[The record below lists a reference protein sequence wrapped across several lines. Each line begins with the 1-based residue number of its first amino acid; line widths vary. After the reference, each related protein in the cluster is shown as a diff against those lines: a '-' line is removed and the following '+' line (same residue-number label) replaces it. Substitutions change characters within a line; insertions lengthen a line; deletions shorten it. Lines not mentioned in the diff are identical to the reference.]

1 MLVVPATERFDE
13 SAAAFVVGEHGTTCL
28 VQLRRA
34 AADLR
39 VVLASD
45 NPNPN
50 PDPNPNPNPNPNLTP
65 NPNPNQVLASESA
78 GNARHWAST
87 LPLPG
92 GIPFRL
98 VHKQLGMVVAAG
110 TTDGESC
117 CELAAAA
124 GAVLVGEVRVR
135 DRARVKG

>member
-1 MLVVPATERFDE
+1 M
-13 SAAAFVVGEHGTTCL
+13 
-28 VQLRRA
+28 
-34 AADLR
+34 
-39 VVLASD
+39 
-45 NPNPN
+45 
-50 PDPNPNPNPNPNLTP
+50 
-65 NPNPNQVLASESA
+65 LASEAA

-124 GAVLVGEVRVR
+124 GAVLVGEVLSQRGVS
-135 DRARVKG
+135 GENL

>member
-13 SAAAFVVGEHGTTCL
+13 SAAAFVVGEHATTCV

-50 PDPNPNPNPNPNLTP
+50 PSPSPSPSPSPNPNPT
-65 NPNPNQVLASESA
+65 QELASEAA